1 MGVMKEEVLV
11 DQLGHDGH
19 EAEELENVVVVQEC
33 VYVFGSHV
41 EEVVGEREEWRFR
54 PARVMEELK
63 VEVRKLESV
72 RIVAWP
78 E

>member
-1 MGVMKEEVLV
+1 MKEEVLV

-41 EEVVGEREEWRFR
+41 EEVVGEREERRFR